1 MKTSVSF
8 FLCFLLSL
16 FLSACFNERGLPSDN
31 LITTVH
37 FEKIEY
43 EMNDPQ
49 EMEKLLRSV
58 LKDETTSFSKIGF
71 YLPDDSSYQFPAI
84 IAYHTNGE
92 LHFTSVL
99 PLENKEAHRSEG
111 AVYVISCVMQ
121 CTSKSYCTDCIQ
133 RVISECKILECNCD
147 GQPGCQSSILFL

>member
-1 MKTSVSF
+1 MKKSGSLFLCF
-8 FLCFLLSL
+8 FLCL
-16 FLSACFNERGLPSDN
+16 FLSACFHEKEEPSDHE
-31 LITTVH
+31 ITTVH
-37 FEKIEY
+37 FE
-43 EMNDPQ
+43 EMDYQMNNPLQ
-49 EMEKLLRSV
+49 MEKLLRSV